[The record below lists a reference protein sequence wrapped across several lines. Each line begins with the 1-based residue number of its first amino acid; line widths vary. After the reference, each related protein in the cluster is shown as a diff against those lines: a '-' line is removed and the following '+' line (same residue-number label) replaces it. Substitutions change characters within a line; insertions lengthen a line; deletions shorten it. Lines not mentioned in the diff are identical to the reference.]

1 MADASKGAQGSR
13 EVADDLLR
21 EHSAMVT
28 DRAVFDGHWREI
40 EERVSYKGRYFN
52 NQDQT
57 PGQKST
63 ERIFDVTAPLAA
75 DRFAAAC
82 ESMITPRTQRW
93 HGLAPANPDL
103 KLIKSVK
110 DWGEEATD
118 VLFSARYAPEA
129 NFASQVHE
137 AYWQIGTY
145 GTGCVFVDDV
155 LGRSLLY
162 KAIHLAELYIAEDAA
177 GRIDTVH
184 RAFRP
189 TLRQIAQRFGAEALP
204 EKWRAKL
211 ERNPEERTD
220 VVHCVKPNRERDPRR
235 LDYRGM
241 ALSSY
246 YVLIEGRSVLE
257 ERGYR
262 TQPYCVGR
270 FSTSPREVYGRG
282 PGMLCLPEIKMLNEM
297 RKAVLRAAQKTIDP
311 PLLLTEDGLMRAFDL
326 RSGALNY
333 GGLDAQGTQ
342 LVKPLMTGA
351 RLDIG
356 EEMIEQA
363 RKVVNDAFLVT
374 LFQILVETPNMT
386 ATEAMLRAQEK
397 GQLLAPTMGRV
408 QSEMIGQMIERE
420 LDILGVANAL
430 PPMPDE
436 LLQAGGLV
444 DIEYVSPLNRLQKSE
459 DGIGILRT
467 LEAAAPLA
475 QIDQS
480 IMDTLDPEQSL
491 RILADVNGMPSKA
504 LRSPKRVAALR
515 EGRAQQQEMQQAL
528 AAAPVAA
535 SAAKD
540 LAAAQQL
547 ARQAPGALPGI
558 GGPAA

>member
-1 MADASKGAQGSR
+1 MADGTAQGSR
-13 EVADDLLR
+13 DVAEEVLR
-21 EHSAMVT
+21 EHSAMAN
-28 DRAVFDGHWREI
+28 DRAVFEGHWREI
-40 EERVSYKGRYFN
+40 EDFTSYKGRYF
-52 NQDQT
+52 QGEQS
-57 PGQKST
+57 PGTKST
-63 ERIFDVTAPLAA
+63 QRIFDVTAPLAA

-93 HGLAPANPDL
+93 HGLTSANSDL
-103 KLIKSVK
+103 RHVKAVK
-110 DWGEEATD
+110 DWGEEATE
-118 VLFSARYAPEA
+118 VLFSARYAPGA

-137 AYWQIGTY
+137 AYWQIGAY
-145 GTGCVFVDDV
+145 GTGCVFVDDL

-162 KAIHLAELYIAEDAA
+162 RAIHLAEIFASEDAA

-189 TLRQIAQRFGAEALP
+189 TLRQIAQRFGVMALP
-204 EKWRAKL
+204 DKFRTMLEKA
-211 ERNPEERTD
+211 PETRTD
-220 VVHCVKPNRERDPRR
+220 VVHCVKPNAERDVRR

-246 YVLIEGRSVLE
+246 YVMAEGRTVLE

-262 TQPYCVGR
+262 TMPYCIGR

-282 PGMLCLPEIKMLNEM
+282 PGMLSLPEIKMLNEM

-311 PLLLTEDGLMRAFDL
+311 PLLLPEDGLLRAFDL
-326 RSGALNY
+326 RSGSLNY
-333 GGLDAQGTQ
+333 GGVDSQGNAM
-342 LVKPLMTGA
+342 VKPLMTGA
-351 RLDIG
+351 RIDIG
-356 EEMIEQA
+356 EEMLDQA
-363 RKVVNDAFLVT
+363 RKVINDAFLVT
-374 LFQILVETPNMT
+374 LFQILVETPDMT

-408 QSEMIGQMIERE
+408 QSEMAGAIIERE
-420 LDILGVANAL
+420 LDIMSVAGQL

-436 LLQAGGLV
+436 LLKAGGMV

-467 LEAAAPLA
+467 LEALAPLA
-475 QIDQS
+475 Q
-480 IMDTLDPEQSL
+480 LDPTVVDVVDPEMAT
-491 RILADVNGMPSKA
+491 RIMAEVNGMPSRA
-504 LRSPKRVAALR
+504 LRSEKRVQAMR
-515 EGRAQQQEMQQAL
+515 EGRAQQQQMQDAL
-528 AAAPVAA
+528 AVAPVAA

-540 LAAAQQL
+540 LATAQAT
-547 ARQAPGALPGI
+547 ARQAPGPLPGV

>member
-1 MADASKGAQGSR
+1 MADGAQGSR
-13 EVADDLLR
+13 SIADDLLR
-21 EHSAMVT
+21 NHAQFVN
-28 DRAVFDGHWREI
+28 DRAIFDSHWREI
-40 EERVSYKGRYFN
+40 EERVSFKGKYFN
-52 NQDQT
+52 NTDKT

-103 KLIKSVK
+103 KLVKAVK

-137 AYWQIGTY
+137 AYWSIGVY
-145 GTGCVFVDDV
+145 GTGCVFVDDL
-155 LGRSLLY
+155 LGKSLLY
-162 KAIHLAELYIAEDAA
+162 RAIHLSELYLGEDAA

-184 RAFRP
+184 RCARP
-189 TLRQIAQRFGAEALP
+189 TLRQIAQRFGVEAMP
-204 EKWRAKL
+204 QKWRERL
-211 ERNPEERTD
+211 EKAPEDRTE
-220 VVHCVKPNRERDPRR
+220 VLHCVKPNEERKIGRA
-235 LDYRGM
+235 DYTGM

-246 YVLIEGRSVLE
+246 YVMVDGRAVLE

-262 TQPYCVGR
+262 TMPYCVGR
-270 FSTSPREVYGRG
+270 YSTSPREVYGRG
-282 PGMLCLPEIKMLNEM
+282 PGMLVLPEIKMLNEM
-297 RKAVLRAAQKTIDP
+297 RKVILRAAQKAIDP
-311 PLLLTEDGLMRAFDL
+311 PLLLPEDGLMRAFDL

-333 GGLDAQGTQ
+333 GGVNERGEQM
-342 LVKPLMTGA
+342 VKPLMTGA
-351 RLDIG
+351 RIDIG
-356 EEMIEQA
+356 NDQIDQA
-363 RKVVNDAFLVT
+363 RLVVNDAFLVT
-374 LFQILVETPNMT
+374 LFQILVKQPNMT

-408 QSEMIGQMIERE
+408 QGEMIGMMIERE
-420 LDILGVANAL
+420 LDILAAAGRL

-436 LLQAGGLV
+436 LIEGGGLV

-467 LEAAAPLA
+467 LEAAGPLA
-475 QIDQS
+475 QLDKTIIDV
-480 IMDTLDPEQSL
+480 LDPEASM
-491 RILADVNGMPSKA
+491 RILAEVNGMPSKA
-504 LRSPKRVAALR
+504 LRSPKRVEALR
-515 EGRAQQQEMQQAL
+515 EGRAQQQQMQQAL

-540 LAAAQQL
+540 MAAAQQI
-547 ARQAPGALPGI
+547 ARQAGGALPGV
-558 GGPAA
+558 GGPAV

>member
-1 MADASKGAQGSR
+1 MADGAQGSR
-13 EVADDLLR
+13 SIADDLLR
-21 EHSAMVT
+21 NHAQFVN
-28 DRAVFDGHWREI
+28 DRAIFDSHWREI
-40 EERVSYKGRYFN
+40 EDRVSYKGKYFN
-52 NQDQT
+52 NQDKT

-103 KLIKSVK
+103 KMVKAVK

-118 VLFSARYAPEA
+118 VLFSARYSPEA

-137 AYWQIGTY
+137 AYWSIGVY
-145 GTGCVFVDDV
+145 GTGCVFVDDL
-155 LGRSLLY
+155 LGKSLLY
-162 KAIHLAELYIAEDAA
+162 RAIHLSELYLGEDAA
-177 GRIDTVH
+177 GRIDTTH
-184 RAFRP
+184 RAFYP
-189 TLRQIAQRFGAEALP
+189 TLRQIAQRFGAEAMP
-204 EKWRAKL
+204 QKWRERL
-211 ERNPEERTD
+211 EKNPEDRTE
-220 VVHCVKPNRERDPRR
+220 VLHCVKPNEERKIGR
-235 LDYRGM
+235 LDYTGM

-246 YVLIEGRSVLE
+246 YVMVDGRHVLE

-262 TQPYCVGR
+262 TMPYCVGR
-270 FSTSPREVYGRG
+270 YSTSPREVYGRG
-282 PGMLCLPEIKMLNEM
+282 PGMLVLPEIKMLNEM
-297 RKAVLRAAQKTIDP
+297 RKAILRAAQKQIDP

-333 GGLDAQGTQ
+333 GGLNERGEQM
-342 LVKPLMTGA
+342 VKPLMTGA
-351 RLDIG
+351 RIDIG
-356 EEMIEQA
+356 NDQIDQA
-363 RKVVNDAFLVT
+363 RLVVNDAFLVT
-374 LFQILVETPNMT
+374 LFQILVEQPNMT

-408 QSEMIGQMIERE
+408 QGEMIGMMIERE
-420 LDILGVANAL
+420 LDILATAGRL

-436 LLQAGGLV
+436 LIEGGGLV

-467 LEAAAPLA
+467 LEAMAPLA
-475 QIDQS
+475 QIDPTVAD
-480 IMDTLDPEQSL
+480 ILDPEASV
-491 RILADVNGMPSKA
+491 RIMAEVNGMPSKA
-504 LRSPKRVAALR
+504 LRSPKRVEAMR
-515 EGRAQQQEMQQAL
+515 EGRAQQQQMQQAL

-540 LAAAQQL
+540 LAAAQQI
-547 ARQAPGALPGI
+547 ARQAGGALPGV